1 MLLSSDLFFD
11 FEEVIAL
18 QDFLAISISSL
29 IVSLWI
35 LELIVVLSYFRK
47 QALINCTKSVH

>member
-1 MLLSSDLFFD
+1 MLLSSNLFFD

>member
-1 MLLSSDLFFD
+1 MLLSSNLFFD

-18 QDFLAISISSL
+18 QDFLTISISSL